1 MYIVA
6 FVELDS
12 LMKFQNFFTQIDH
25 YLNLEK
31 DDAMHYL
38 NLEKKHNRK

>member
-1 MYIVA
+1 MYI
-6 FVELDS
+6 VELDS

-38 NLEKKHNRK
+38 NLEKHNRK